1 MACKKE
7 SLKGKQG
14 KKVQEKVTSLLLSI
28 LAKNAKYHHYR
39 ITTN

>member
-14 KKVQEKVTSLLLSI
+14 KKVQEKVTSLLLSM
-28 LAKNAKYHHYR
+28 LAKHGKYHYYT
-39 ITTN
+39 ITTD